1 MKNRRAIFIDD
12 DEVFSFIFSELL
24 NDAKDASTF
33 EFNQFTNGKDGVN
46 YLRSSI
52 TDNCFPEFIIIDI
65 NLFDLG
71 GELFLKIYEE
81 EFLSMCPDTKIFILS
96 KYNHDFDL
104 PVQFPFVTKFI
115 QKPVDIEDL
124 VAMTEEILH

>member
-24 NDAKDASTF
+24 KEARGASTF
-33 EFNQFTNGKDGVN
+33 EFKQFTNGKDGVN